1 VFSIDDQNGL
11 YVKGNISA
19 SGGNIGGWSID
30 YVNPNNHN
38 HGIGIL
44 KRSTDE
50 KGYTSGMNARGDGGS
65 VAFWA
70 GCPGGT
76 PWEVSDYDKHT
87 GFFVTEDGALNC
99 SKINATG
106 GTVGGFG
113 LSGVGLTSD
122 YVTITHQL
130 VHFPA

>member
-1 VFSIDDQNGL
+1 MWNGEQIDDKMVFKVDGNGV
-11 YVKGNISA
+11 YVKGNGEFTGTISA

-44 KRSTDE
+44 KRGTDE

-76 PWEVSDYDKHT
+76 PWEVSDYDKRT
-87 GFFVTEDGALNC
+87 GFFVTEDGTLNC
-99 SKINATG
+99 SKLNATG
-106 GTVGGFG
+106 GKIAEFE
-113 LSGVGLTSD
+113 LL
-122 YVTITHQL
+122 
-130 VHFPA
+130 